1 MGRNVAVFKDFD
13 DKIYKIINNKNAGV
27 EYKPLTD
34 ALKPLI
40 DHSNYI
46 SATKNMDFNLEFFL
60 KVASDLRLC

>member
-1 MGRNVAVFKDFD
+1 MNFFPNVTYF
-13 DKIYKIINNKNAGV
+13 Y
-27 EYKPLTD
+27 